1 MVTTPSQTPRSGGF
15 LPISPARPAPAVA
28 QMAMS
33 ASSMVK
39 PGVASHPVSSIQA
52 VQVGSR
58 GSISP
63 VSTMTTTPV
72 SAISE
77 LEISPTFEEKR
88 SRIKVGA
95 PFDVPR
101 ASIRAKCPSWSDTPA
116 PKVWHPKRPAQ
127 RQCEGSG
134 EKTSNVS
141 KPEKSVSNDKGKSK
155 EQKEKCSPSPKGRAR
170 SDSPLL
176 SRARRGL
183 SGLKKRG
190 ASNKLSMSTSS
201 LLSSAGRQTPLT
213 RVLEEKDEAEDQE
226 GGLSSVLNCMEDS
239 ILSLFRRGGSG
250 SSAITVVPPPM
261 TRCSDVARKDSDG
274 GSVSER
280 TLAGQLQRRLEHV
293 RQMSSQ
299 EPQVSD
305 ESCASTPLPPSD
317 IPSRWHSARLVES
330 QRV

>member
-1 MVTTPSQTPRSGGF
+1 MVSTPSQTPRSGF
-15 LPISPARPAPAVA
+15 LPIPAARA
-28 QMAMS
+28 QALD
-33 ASSMVK
+33 K
-39 PGVASHPVSSIQA
+39 PGGIQA
-52 VQVGSR
+52 VPVGSVA
-58 GSISP
+58 GASP

-72 SAISE
+72 SQISE
-77 LEISPTFEEKR
+77 VETTPTEEKR

-101 ASIRAKCPSWSDTPA
+101 ASIRAKCPSWSDTPT

-127 RQCEGSG
+127 QCEGTG
-134 EKTSNVS
+134 EKTGNVS
-141 KPEKSVSNDKGKSK
+141 KKEKSVLNDKGKSK
-155 EQKEKCSPSPKGRAR
+155 ERKEKCSPSPKGRAR

-183 SGLKKRG
+183 WGLKKRG

-250 SSAITVVPPPM
+250 GSTITVVPPPM
-261 TRCSDVARKDSDG
+261 TRCSDAARKDSDG

-293 RQMSSQ
+293 RQISSQ

-330 QRV
+330 QKF

>member
-1 MVTTPSQTPRSGGF
+1 MVSTPSQTPRSGF
-15 LPISPARPAPAVA
+15 LPIPAARA
-28 QMAMS
+28 QAL
-33 ASSMVK
+33 VK
-39 PGVASHPVSSIQA
+39 PGGIQA
-52 VQVGSR
+52 VPVGSVA
-58 GSISP
+58 GASP

-72 SAISE
+72 SQISE
-77 LEISPTFEEKR
+77 VETTPTEEKR

-101 ASIRAKCPSWSDTPA
+101 ASIRAKCPSWSDTPT

-127 RQCEGSG
+127 QCEGTG
-134 EKTSNVS
+134 EKTGNVS
-141 KPEKSVSNDKGKSK
+141 KKEKSVSNDKGKSK
-155 EQKEKCSPSPKGRAR
+155 ERKEKCSPSPKGRAR

-176 SRARRGL
+176 WGW
-183 SGLKKRG
+183 KKRG

-250 SSAITVVPPPM
+250 GSTITVVPPPM
-261 TRCSDVARKDSDG
+261 TRCSDAARKDSDG

-293 RQMSSQ
+293 RQISSQ

-330 QRV
+330 QKF

>member
-1 MVTTPSQTPRSGGF
+1 MVSTPSQTPRSGF
-15 LPISPARPAPAVA
+15 LPIPAARA
-28 QMAMS
+28 QAL
-33 ASSMVK
+33 VK
-39 PGVASHPVSSIQA
+39 PGPGIQA
-52 VQVGSR
+52 VPVGSVA
-58 GSISP
+58 GASP

-72 SAISE
+72 SQISE
-77 LEISPTFEEKR
+77 VETTPTEEKR

-127 RQCEGSG
+127 QCEGTG
-134 EKTSNVS
+134 EKTGNVS
-141 KPEKSVSNDKGKSK
+141 KKEKAVSNDKGKSK
-155 EQKEKCSPSPKGRAR
+155 ERKEKCSPSPKGRAR
-170 SDSPLL
+170 SDSPLM

-183 SGLKKRG
+183 GLKKRG

-250 SSAITVVPPPM
+250 GSTITVVPPPM
-261 TRCSDVARKDSDG
+261 TRCSDAARKDSDG

-293 RQMSSQ
+293 RQISSQ

-330 QRV
+330 QKF

>member
-1 MVTTPSQTPRSGGF
+1 MVSTPSQTPRSGF
-15 LPISPARPAPAVA
+15 LPIPAARA
-28 QMAMS
+28 QAL
-33 ASSMVK
+33 VK
-39 PGVASHPVSSIQA
+39 PGGIQA
-52 VQVGSR
+52 VPVGSVA
-58 GSISP
+58 GASP

-72 SAISE
+72 SQISE
-77 LEISPTFEEKR
+77 VETTPTEEKR

-101 ASIRAKCPSWSDTPA
+101 ASIRAKCPSWSDTPT

-127 RQCEGSG
+127 QCEGTG
-134 EKTSNVS
+134 EKTGNVS
-141 KPEKSVSNDKGKSK
+141 KKEKSVSNDKGKSK
-155 EQKEKCSPSPKGRAR
+155 ERKGKCSPSPKGRAR

-183 SGLKKRG
+183 WGWKKRG

-250 SSAITVVPPPM
+250 GSTITVVPPPM
-261 TRCSDVARKDSDG
+261 TRCSDAARKDSDG

-293 RQMSSQ
+293 RQISSQ

-330 QRV
+330 QKF